1 MRART
6 DAEHKAKMVK
16 LQAAQARKIAGK
28 TVEKKGLV
36 IVLTSP
42 GKAKTSAAQGM
53 VVRAVGHGMKAGG
66 VRFVRGAM
74 ATGERTVLLKHPFR
88 DQNVRAQAGIEF

>member
-16 LQAAQARKIAGK
+16 LQTAQARKIAGK
-28 TVEKKGLV
+28 TVEKGLV

-53 VVRAVGHGMKAGG
+53 VVRAVGHGMKASG

>member
-16 LQAAQARKIAGK
+16 LQTAQARKIAGK
-28 TVEKKGLV
+28 TVEKGLV

-53 VVRAVGHGMKAGG
+53 VVRTVGHGMKAGG